1 MKYRVSVCLTPIF
14 EYFSFHQFCCNPWC
28 VIAQIGFHKGGS
40 WSVKESE
47 EATIEFDCRPR
58 SLVFGKSPVEHY
70 DLLAMLSFSRVYAL
84 KAASGG

>member
-1 MKYRVSVCLTPIF
+1 M
-14 EYFSFHQFCCNPWC
+14 
-28 VIAQIGFHKGGS
+28 
-40 WSVKESE
+40 KESE